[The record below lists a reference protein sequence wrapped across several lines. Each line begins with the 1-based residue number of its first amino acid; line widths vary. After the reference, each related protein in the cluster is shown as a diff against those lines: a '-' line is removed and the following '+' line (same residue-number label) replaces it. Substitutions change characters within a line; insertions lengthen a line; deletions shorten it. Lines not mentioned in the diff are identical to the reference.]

1 MQALL
6 GLRRR
11 LCAATAGCCPR
22 ALPRQLPTVVPLTL
36 LCRPFYVTSADVSTA
51 TEANPNGTIEYDRHS
66 FNAIIGKADIVDYYL
81 PVWETCATEA
91 NAVRHTTCTPPPP
104 PPPPQKEPGGA
115 PPSTGKRQYG
125 SAPCLSS
132 EPEITTRVSPPRGP
146 VDGQTAATCA
156 GAQ

>member
-22 ALPRQLPTVVPLTL
+22 SLPRQLPTVVPLTL

-104 PPPPQKEPGGA
+104 PQQQQRLLRLLLLQQRQQRAACIVLSLQLGRG
-115 PPSTGKRQYG
+115 STH
-125 SAPCLSS
+125 AH
-132 EPEITTRVSPPRGP
+132 
-146 VDGQTAATCA
+146 
-156 GAQ
+156 